1 MYIVPIIKDGK
12 MMKRHTEYA
21 ITNKQ
26 WKLMDRLGLW
36 DYLTTLSLTATNSSL
51 MRFAGI
57 RNWYLRTTHNEVN
70 SDPWNRVF
78 KCFPPDKFKGFRS
91 YEYQCFDS
99 RNLHLKVCVI
109 VTTVNSEKVYCV
121 DAMFS
126 NI

>member
-1 MYIVPIIKDGK
+1 MNINNNKS
-12 MMKRHTEYA
+12 HTEYP

-57 RNWYLRTTHNEVN
+57 KNWYLRTTHNEIN
-70 SDPWNRVF
+70 LDPWNRKF

-91 YEYQCFDS
+91 YEYQSFDS

-109 VTTVNSEKVYCV
+109 VTTVNGEKVYCV

>member
-1 MYIVPIIKDGK
+1 MDILNNKN
-12 MMKRHTEYA
+12 HTDYP

-51 MRFAGI
+51 MKFAGI
-57 RNWYLRTTHNEVN
+57 RNWYLRTTHNEIN

-99 RNLHLKVCVI
+99 RNLNLKVCVI
-109 VTTVNSEKVYCV
+109 VTTVNGEKVYCV